1 MDVVVR
7 EGAHLSLLFQ
17 SRGVAN
23 SKLGSDH
30 APRIYG
36 RRRVPQA
43 WWLSWR
49 PVEVP
54 KSPPHLAVGGNNA
67 SPWTK
72 RTAKFRQSI
81 LPYEG
86 EQLFPGDRTAPRE
99 AAALV
104 LIGMNVA
111 PEHEREFNEWY
122 NTQHI
127 AALSAVPG
135 GPVRPPQSPRRRYA
149 ALCRARAL
157 PPNCARGGALSRMV
171 QSGEHPIDP
180 AHAAAFRDIC
190 VSSAAAILAPRSKTR
205 PCRWSGYRTGGRP
218 LPPDRFST
226 GG

>member
-99 AAALV
+99 AAALL

-111 PEHEREFNEWY
+111 HEHEREFNEWY

-135 GPVRPPQSPRRRYA
+135 GGCAPAANAASAIRSAMSRSRSTTQLRPRWCAQPNGPKRRTPHRPSACGRFSRHLRIECRRY
-149 ALCRARAL
+149 
-157 PPNCARGGALSRMV
+157 
-171 QSGEHPIDP
+171 
-180 AHAAAFRDIC
+180 
-190 VSSAAAILAPRSKTR
+190 TR
-205 PCRWSGYRTGGRP
+205 T
-218 LPPDRFST
+218 
-226 GG
+226 